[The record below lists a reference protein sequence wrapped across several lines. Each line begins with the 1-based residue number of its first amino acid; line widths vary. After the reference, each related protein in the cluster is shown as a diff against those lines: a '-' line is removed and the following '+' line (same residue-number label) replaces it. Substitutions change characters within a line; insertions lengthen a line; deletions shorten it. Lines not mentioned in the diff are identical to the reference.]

1 MRHGKVVLC
10 VCGPPQASGAVPG
23 WGLLSQQADISSL
36 EGVRG
41 MDVQLQVASWAGVAW
56 GQQTGEGSRPHEGEA
71 VDGEKER
78 GPGKGS
84 TCIHIIFANIS
95 AKV

>member
-1 MRHGKVVLC
+1 M
-10 VCGPPQASGAVPG
+10 PG
-23 WGLLSQQADISSL
+23 WGLLSQQADIRSL

-41 MDVQLQVASWAGVAW
+41 IDVQLQVASWQEWHG

-78 GPGKGS
+78 GPGKGR
-84 TCIHIIFANIS
+84 TFINIIFANIS
-95 AKV
+95 AQV